1 MYAVTEIRRM
11 AVEIFVN
18 GIKDKD
24 LVEWKKNN
32 QKIVTSNLIPVSEF
46 QNRTC

>member
-24 LVEWKKNN
+24 LVEWKNN

>member
-18 GIKDKD
+18 GLKDKD
-24 LVEWKKNN
+24 LVEWKKI
-32 QKIVTSNLIPVSEF
+32 QKIVTSNLIPMSEF